1 MTTPPLTIVTGF
13 LGSGK
18 TTLLRSVLAR
28 GAGGRRVAVL
38 VNEFGAVGL
47 DGMALTQSGS
57 APVIELPGGC
67 LCCAAG
73 TDFLVAIEEL
83 LDYAPTQ
90 IIVETSGLAEPSAVV
105 RRAHEA
111 GLPVDAVVAVVDAVN
126 LPVALAA
133 SPVTAWQIRAAD
145 LIVLS
150 KVDLTSEAIQAD
162 AIQRVRALNSRAAL
176 LPVVQGQLAPDL
188 LFGPQ
193 AVGGERGADSSHEP
207 GDGFRSLV
215 WQHAHPLRRDALL
228 AALNDLPATVYRL
241 KGLVHCTDAPWP
253 DEVQGVAGRLRL
265 SSFRPKQPL
274 TPLNTLVLIGP
285 ARALDDLAP
294 TLVVRLDGCS
304 DTPERAVAW
313 YLRYAALFG

>member
-18 TTLLRSVLAR
+18 TTLLRRVLEH

-47 DGMALTQSGS
+47 DGIALAHSGA

-67 LCCAAG
+67 VCCAAG

-90 IIVETSGLAEPSAVV
+90 ILVETSGLAEPGAVV

-111 GLPVDAVVAVVDAVN
+111 GLPVDAVVAVVDAAN
-126 LPVALAA
+126 LTVALAA
-133 SPVTAWQIRAAD
+133 SPVTAWQVRAAD
-145 LIVLS
+145 MIVVSKTDLI
-150 KVDLTSEAIQAD
+150 DAMTQAD
-162 AIQRVRALNSRAAL
+162 VRALVRSINPRAAL
-176 LPVVQGQLAPDL
+176 LPVVQGHLAPDL

-193 AVGGERGADSSHEP
+193 PVGGNRGAVPMHEP
-207 GDGFRSLV
+207 GDGFRSVV
-215 WQHAHPLRRDALL
+215 WQHNHPLHREALL
-228 AALNDLPATVYRL
+228 AALNDLPSAIYRL

-253 DEVQGVAGRLRL
+253 DEVHGVAGRLRL

-274 TPLNTLVLIGP
+274 TPLSTLVLIGP
-285 ARALDDLAP
+285 AQALDECAP
-294 TLVVRLDGCS
+294 ALVTHLDQCS
-304 DTPERAVAW
+304 DTPERAAAW
-313 YLRYAALFG
+313 YSRYAALFA